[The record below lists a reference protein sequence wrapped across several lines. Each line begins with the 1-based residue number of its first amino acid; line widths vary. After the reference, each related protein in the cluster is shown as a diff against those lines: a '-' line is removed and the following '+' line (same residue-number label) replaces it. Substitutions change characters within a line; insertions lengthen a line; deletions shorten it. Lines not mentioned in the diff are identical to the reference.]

1 MKYFLFIILLLTI
14 YILVEAFKFWQ
25 KVESSKVIIAN
36 SMKYENLSQNYVN
49 KILVLGDSTGFGVGV
64 TNKHDS
70 VSGLLANYTKATYVE
85 NLSVSGAQI
94 KDLENQFKNRKLK
107 DSLEDKYDIILI
119 QIGGNDIMRFKDVN
133 EQRKIYEN
141 FLMTLPPYKT
151 LIAISA
157 GDVGDTTLFPFFI
170 RPFHSS
176 LSKEYHKMF
185 SEVLD
190 QQKSIN
196 LNSYYINLSYIDKKT
211 NPFLLYP
218 EINLS
223 PDGLHPSSAGY
234 KLWFEKIISQISF

>member
-64 TNKHDS
+64 TNKQDS

-141 FLMTLPPYKT
+141 FLKTLPSYKT